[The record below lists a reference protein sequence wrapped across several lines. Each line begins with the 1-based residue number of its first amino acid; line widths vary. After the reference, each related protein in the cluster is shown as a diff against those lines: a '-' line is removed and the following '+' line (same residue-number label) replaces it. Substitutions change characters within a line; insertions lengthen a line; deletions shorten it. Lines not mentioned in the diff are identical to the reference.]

1 MTGDRKQLTPEMLVP
16 RLGEAL
22 VSAGRISEH
31 DLHKALAYQQ
41 EMATNDQTVL
51 LGQAL
56 LELRLID
63 HAGLDQAITEQ
74 IIRLRSALQSANRT
88 LERRVRDRTLELQ
101 GALERLSEL
110 GELKANFVANIS
122 HELRTPLTHIKGYLE
137 LMITDSLGPLTDEQ
151 RHAMQISQKAAYRL
165 EKLIEDMLMFSS
177 GAHGEM
183 SFKPEAVDLERV
195 ADHALT
201 NVMAKAREHNV
212 DVSVVTAGRIPLVQA
227 DGDKILWAL
236 DQLLD
241 NAVKFTGSGGR
252 VVIGLKEESPNLVMV
267 SVGDTGVG
275 IPARRLNE
283 IFEPFHQL
291 DETSARQSGGAGLGL
306 TLVRQIVEA
315 HGSVLGVTSVEGQ
328 GTAFRFPLLV
338 AAEADGTKSRRN
350 K

>member
-1 MTGDRKQLTPEMLVP
+1 MNGNKPQLTPEMLVP

-22 VSAGRISEH
+22 VDSGRISEQ
-31 DLHKALAYQQ
+31 DLQNALDYQEQ
-41 EMATNDQTVL
+41 QAAQGRAML

-56 LELRLID
+56 LDLQVID
-63 HAGLDQAITEQ
+63 GASLEQAITEQ

-88 LERRVRDRTLELQ
+88 LERRVHDRTVELQ
-101 GALERLSEL
+101 NALERLSEL

-137 LMITDSLGPLTDEQ
+137 LMVTDSLGPLTDEQ
-151 RHAMQISQKAAYRL
+151 RHAMQVSQKAAYRL

-183 SFKPEAVDLERV
+183 SFKPEAVDLQRL
-195 ADHALT
+195 ADRALT
-201 NVMAKAREHNV
+201 NVMAKAKERNV
-212 DVSVVTAGRIPLVQA
+212 EVRIATAGPIPLVQA

-241 NAVKFTGSGGR
+241 NAVKFTAPGGR

-267 SVGDTGVG
+267 SVGDTGAG
-275 IPARRLNE
+275 IPAGRLKE

-315 HGSVLGVTSVEGQ
+315 HGSVLGVTSVENQ
-328 GTAFRFPLLV
+328 GTTFRFPLLV
-338 AAEADGTKSRRN
+338 AANAGAKKALPDR
-350 K
+350 

>member
-1 MTGDRKQLTPEMLVP
+1 MTGEKKQLTPEMLVP

-22 VSAGRISEH
+22 VSAGRISEE
-31 DLHKALAYQQ
+31 DLQQALEYQEQ
-41 EMATNDQTVL
+41 QAAQGRALL

-56 LELRLID
+56 LELQVID
-63 HAGLDQAITEQ
+63 HAGLEQAITEQ

-88 LERRVRDRTLELQ
+88 LERRVGERTLELQ

-137 LMITDSLGPLTDEQ
+137 LMVTDSLGPLTDEQ
-151 RHAMQISQKAAYRL
+151 RHALQISQKAAYRL

-183 SFKPEAVDLERV
+183 SFKPEAVDLERL
-195 ADHALT
+195 ADRALT
-201 NVMAKAREHNV
+201 NVMAKAREHSV
-212 DVSVVTAGRIPLVQA
+212 DVSVVTAGHIPLVQA

-241 NAVKFTGSGGR
+241 NAVKFTSSGGR
-252 VVIGLKEESPNLVMV
+252 VVVGLKEESPNLVMV
-267 SVGDTGVG
+267 SIGDTGVG
-275 IPARRLNE
+275 IPARRLHE

-291 DETSARQSGGAGLGL
+291 DETSIRQSEGAGLGL

-328 GTAFRFPLLV
+328 GTTFRFPLLV
-338 AAEADGTKSRRN
+338 AAEAGEKKSRRDL
-350 K
+350 